1 MARNA
6 TFANKF
12 NLVKSLENKDNLS
25 RFLSL
30 QLVEKGYLKVVP
42 VKHEGRGRPSHLY
55 ELTGKARGY
64 LALARNW
71 GKKSDNLIV
80 APTPSDIV
88 NTPTFISD
96 YTEGFTEAYDNFAEA
111 CFA

>member
-30 QLVEKGYLKVVP
+30 QLVEKGYLKVAT
-42 VKHEGRGRPSHLY
+42 VKHPGRGRAAHVY

-71 GKKSDNLIV
+71 GKKSNNLIV
-80 APTPSDIV
+80 AHQPSDIV
-88 NTPTFISD
+88 EEPSFIADHS
-96 YTEGFTEAYDNFAEA
+96 EAFDNYAMA
-111 CFA
+111 CMA

>member
-1 MARNA
+1 MARTA

-30 QLVEKGYLKVVP
+30 QLVEKGYLKVAT
-42 VKHEGRGRPSHLY
+42 VKHPGRGRPAHVY

-71 GKKSDNLIV
+71 GKKAGNLV
-80 APTPSDIV
+80 TVYQPSDIV
-88 NTPTFISD
+88 ETPTFIAD
-96 YTEGFTEAYDNFAEA
+96 YSEAYDNFAEA
-111 CFA
+111 CMA

>member
-6 TFANKF
+6 TFANKS
-12 NLVKSLENKDNLS
+12 NLVKSLENKDELS

-30 QLVEKGYLKVVP
+30 QLVERGYLKVAT
-42 VKHEGRGRPSHLY
+42 VKHEGRGRPAHVY

-71 GKKSDNLIV
+71 GKKSANLVRAHREADIAESPSFIVDHSEAFDNY
-80 APTPSDIV
+80 AM
-88 NTPTFISD
+88 
-96 YTEGFTEAYDNFAEA
+96 A
-111 CFA
+111 CMA